1 MLIKQNPDALTLTPL
16 EWFQLIQIFDA
27 LPTQWRTS
35 LTSCGPKSGKAFVLN
50 DHIKLS
56 LKSQVVQIDKAS
68 SKNIYSEIRS
78 RYETKPTA
86 QAKFEEQ
93 YSGAR
98 LDWHDI

>member
-50 DHIKLS
+50 DHIKLR
-56 LKSQVVQIDKAS
+56 LKNQVLQINKAS
-68 SKNIYSEIRS
+68 SKNILIR
-78 RYETKPTA
+78 
-86 QAKFEEQ
+86 KFDQ
-93 YSGAR
+93 DMILIQLRKGKLRNSTLTHA
-98 LDWHDI
+98 